1 MWEMRG
7 GLGRMS
13 CILIA
18 GVLQGWMLTGVLE
31 EGLAVVVEGGEWE
44 HNFFV
49 SGRRRHT
56 RCALVTGVQT
66 CALPIWAHR
75 LAREELQE
83 VWHALAADLL
93 VVGEAEMD
101 RCREI
106 VLEEARRMGQRHR
119 DEGLHIRGAAAVEA
133 AAVLAHQP
141 GIARP

>member
-1 MWEMRG
+1 MRISDWSSDVCSSD
-7 GLGRMS
+7 LHAHGR
-13 CILIA
+13 
-18 GVLQGWMLTGVLE
+18 
-31 EGLAVVVEGGEWE
+31 
-44 HNFFV
+44 
-49 SGRRRHT
+49 
-56 RCALVTGVQT
+56 
-66 CALPIWAHR
+66 AHR

-141 GIARP
+141 GNARPRPAERRGGKGGGRTCRYRWSADH

>member
-1 MWEMRG
+1 MFFFFFKQKTAYEMRISDWSSDVCSSDLFLAAHVAADRG
-7 GLGRMS
+7 LALVAGDDLHLGR
-13 CILIA
+13 
-18 GVLQGWMLTGVLE
+18 
-31 EGLAVVVEGGEWE
+31 LAD
-44 HNFFV
+44 HAH
-49 SGRRRHT
+49 GR
-56 RCALVTGVQT
+56 
-66 CALPIWAHR
+66 AHR

-141 GIARP
+141 GIERPEIGRANV